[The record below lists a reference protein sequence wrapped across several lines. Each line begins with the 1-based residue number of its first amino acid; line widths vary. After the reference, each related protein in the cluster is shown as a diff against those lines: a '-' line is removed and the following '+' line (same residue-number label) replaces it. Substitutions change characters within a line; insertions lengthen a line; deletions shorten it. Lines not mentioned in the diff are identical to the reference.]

1 MSAHSL
7 FLSFSLPSCSLL
19 YAKCACVKTCGAA
32 SNSCSKDGDL
42 GRQTHCRPTY
52 SSFPCHGRQHVS
64 VLLYCCT
71 VVQRNCEISERVG
84 SVGGLGERR
93 RMTRREG
100 WDEQIS
106 PLSVFS
112 SVIFLIMSAIYSLR
126 LHLSTF
132 SFSCTHSLALSLPI
146 ARSFAGRPHYLLVHK
161 RSIVRVT
168 ALRITAKVEHTL
180 HLNPHQQCLIPF
192 PTPTP
197 PPTPPVLKN
206 MQRHLS

>member
-1 MSAHSL
+1 M
-7 FLSFSLPSCSLL
+7 
-19 YAKCACVKTCGAA
+19 
-32 SNSCSKDGDL
+32 
-42 GRQTHCRPTY
+42 
-52 SSFPCHGRQHVS
+52 
-64 VLLYCCT
+64 
-71 VVQRNCEISERVG
+71 G

-112 SVIFLIMSAIYSLR
+112 SVIFVIMSAIYSLR
-126 LHLSTF
+126 LHLSLLF
-132 SFSCTHSLALSLPI
+132 LLHSLSHSLSPN
-146 ARSFAGRPHYLLVHK
+146 RSLIRRAAHYLLVHK

-192 PTPTP
+192 PTPTR
-197 PPTPPVLKN
+197 PPTPPVLEN
-206 MQRHLS
+206 MHRHLS